1 MSKDPA
7 FLMYSNDFLSGMA
20 DLTME
25 ERGQYITMILL
36 QHQKGA
42 LSTKLIR
49 IQFGGMPS
57 ADVLA
62 KFLID
67 SDGNYYN
74 KRLDAEKTKRKAHS
88 EKQRKNVMKRWNKE
102 EKPIPNKY
110 HGITTVIPLENENE
124 NENVNTTKAK
134 VEIYP
139 GFEDFWDMYNKKT
152 GNKEAIKKKFEKL
165 PQKIKEQIIDYLP
178 QYIES
183 TPDKTYRKNPQTF
196 LNNKSWE
203 DEIIIKTKENGSN
216 KNNYSNL
223 KRLIEVADNQA

>member
-88 EKQRKNVMKRWNKE
+88 EKQRANVMKRWNKE
-102 EKPIPNKY
+102 NIPNKY
-110 HGITTVIPLENENE
+110 HGNTTVIPLENENE
-124 NENVNTTKAK
+124 NENVNKIK

-139 GFEDFWDMYNKKT
+139 TFEDFWDLYDKKT
-152 GNKEAIKKKFEKL
+152 GNKETIKKKFKKL
-165 PQKIKEQIIDYLP
+165 PQKTKELIIDYLP

-203 DEIIIKTKENGSN
+203 DEIIIKKKLNGSN
-216 KNNYSNL
+216 QNNYSNL
-223 KRLIEVADNQA
+223 KRLIEVANN

>member
-1 MSKDPA
+1 MNKDPA

-36 QHQKGA
+36 QHQKGS
-42 LSTKLIR
+42 LSTKLIQ

-57 ADVLA
+57 VDVLS

-88 EKQRKNVMKRWNKE
+88 EKQRANVMKRWNKE
-102 EKPIPNKY
+102 DKPIPNKY
-110 HGITTVIPLENENE
+110 DGITTVIPLKDENENL
-124 NENVNTTKAK
+124 NTTKAK

-139 GFEDFWDMYNKKT
+139 DFEDFWDMYNKKT

-178 QYIES
+178 EYIES

-203 DEIIIKTKENGSN
+203 DEIIIKTKENGNN
-216 KNNYSNL
+216 KNNYTNL
-223 KRLIEVADNQA
+223 KRLIEVADNQS

>member
-57 ADVLA
+57 EDVLA

-88 EKQRKNVMKRWNKE
+88 EKQRANVMKRWNKE
-102 EKPIPNKY
+102 DKHIPNKY
-110 HGITTVIPLENENE
+110 HGNTMVIPLENENE
-124 NENVNTTKAK
+124 NEGVNTTKNK
-134 VEIYP
+134 IEIYP
-139 GFEDFWDMYNKKT
+139 TFEDFWDLYDKKT
-152 GNKEAIKKKFEKL
+152 GNKESIKKKFKKL
-165 PQKIKEQIIDYLP
+165 PQKTKELIIDYLP

-203 DEIIIKTKENGSN
+203 DEIIIKKKLNGSN
-216 KNNYSNL
+216 QNNYSNL
-223 KRLIEVADNQA
+223 KRLIEVANN

>member
-102 EKPIPNKY
+102 DKPIPNKY
-110 HGITTVIPLENENE
+110 DGITTVIPLEDENENE
-124 NENVNTTKAK
+124 NENITK

-178 QYIES
+178 EYIES

-216 KNNYSNL
+216 KNNYTNL